1 VIAQVSCAAVD
12 RVVDALG
19 ADLETGRWQE
29 RHLELLSMDELYLGY
44 YLITAETTQVRR
56 SA

>member
-12 RVVDALG
+12 RAVDALG

-29 RHLELLSMDELYLGY
+29 RHLELLSMDELHLGY